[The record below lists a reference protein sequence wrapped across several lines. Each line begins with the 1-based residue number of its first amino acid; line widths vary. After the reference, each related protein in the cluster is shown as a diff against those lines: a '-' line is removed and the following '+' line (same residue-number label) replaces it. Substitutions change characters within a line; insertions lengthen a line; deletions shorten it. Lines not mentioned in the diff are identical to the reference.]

1 MNTIT
6 IGGVHHPLIFN
17 MNSLR
22 NIMAHIGMESF
33 EDLQKQLNIAKSL
46 DLSITCAFYGI
57 CEGYESKGEPMPFK
71 DEIEIARQITKY
83 TELMPALN
91 GFTKSI
97 TDFFAIEESGE
108 KK

>member
-6 IGGVHHPLIFN
+6 IGGVQHPLIFN

-22 NIMAHIGMESF
+22 NVMAHIGMESF
-33 EDLQKQLNIAKSL
+33 EDLQKHLNIAKSL
-46 DLSITCAFYGI
+46 DLSVTCAFYGMY
-57 CEGYESKGEPMPFK
+57 EGYESKGETMTFK
-71 DEIEIARQITKY
+71 DEIEIARKITKY

-97 TDFFAIEESGE
+97 TDFFETEESGE